1 VTARTLGDTAV
12 RPGST
17 PGRAAAPPATQR
29 GRRLTAAPLLHK
41 LATLVVVLL
50 AWQWFAKG
58 PGADADFPTPLITL
72 QTARDLVVTGAYW
85 DAVLSTIIN
94 AVLGFAISV
103 AIGVPLG
110 LAIGSYR
117 RARMSTQFLVDFG
130 RTIPGTAII
139 PIMLLVFGNTRTMAV
154 GLVVFG
160 AVWPLIVQATY
171 AAQQMSPQLRQ
182 VTKAFRLTPVE
193 RFRFV
198 FAPQALPFLMTGLR
212 VAAAISLILA
222 VTAEYFGQT
231 GGIGFQLFQMHEI
244 HDPPRLF
251 VYMFTAAILGVLL
264 NILLIAVQRRALWW
278 HPSERDKAP
287 R

>member
-1 VTARTLGDTAV
+1 MTSNTLGDTAV
-12 RPGST
+12 RPGTT
-17 PGRAAAPPATQR
+17 PGRAAAPHAVKR
-29 GRRLTAAPLLHK
+29 GRRFTPAPLLQK

-50 AWQWFAKG
+50 VWQWFAKG
-58 PGADADFPTPLITL
+58 PGADADFPTPLVTL
-72 QTARDLVVTGAYW
+72 QTARDLVVTGGYW

-94 AVLGFAISV
+94 AVLGFVISV

-110 LAIGSYR
+110 LAVGSYR
-117 RARMSTQFLVDFG
+117 RARMSSQFLIDFG

-139 PIMLLVFGNTRTMAV
+139 PLMLLVFGNTRTMAV

-160 AVWPLIVQATY
+160 AVWPLLVQATY

-182 VTKAFRLTPVE
+182 VAKAFRLSPLE
-193 RFRFV
+193 RLRFI

-264 NILLIAVQRRALWW
+264 NLLLTAVQRRALWW
-278 HPSERDKAP
+278 HPSEREKA
-287 R
+287 RR